1 MKKWL
6 AVALAAVLLLTGCA
20 PKFEKNKEV
29 VQKTDDKTE
38 KAFIPNYQI
47 SNKYYRT
54 ILPFKPSKT
63 RGMVVANL
71 NSRYDIKE
79 FETGLMRIAKSE
91 YSPEKYLFQEG
102 QILDK
107 KTVSLWLNR
116 KYTAKQ
122 LKDEGL
128 EASDNIGLN
137 PLDDEKGSIDDRNKK
152 NPIYLAHVLE
162 QDYLV
167 KTDKDT
173 VKLGGVMIGLAL
185 NSVHYYQKEKYGAT
199 YERKIPHKELKA
211 EGEKIAAEVARRLRG
226 MSELKGIPVTIA
238 LFEQESK
245 SSVVPGNFF
254 EYATVDA
261 NSSSLNAWEP
271 VKEKYYLFPDTTSEK
286 DHRDDWTFFMNF
298 KQDVEKYFSSNGVIG
313 RGFYKDDQLTDL
325 RIEIPIQFY
334 GEAEA
339 IGFTQ
344 YVAGLIMD
352 NFPDYISIEV
362 NITSVNGPEALIE
375 KKPKEKEPY
384 VHIYK

>member
-6 AVALAAVLLLTGCA
+6 AVTFAAALLLTGCA
-20 PKFEKNKEV
+20 PKFEKNNEV

-79 FETGLMRIAKSE
+79 FETGLMRIAKNE
-91 YSPEKYLFQEG
+91 YSPDKYLFQEG

-107 KTVSLWLNR
+107 DTVTLWLNR
-116 KYTAKQ
+116 KYSKSQ
-122 LKDEGL
+122 LKEEGL
-128 EASDNIGLN
+128 KASQNIGLN
-137 PLDDEKGSIDDRNKK
+137 PLDDEKGTVKQRNEK
-152 NPIYLAHVLE
+152 NPIYLSHILE

-185 NSVHYYQKEKYGAT
+185 NSVHYYQKEQYGDV
-199 YERKIPHKELKA
+199 YEAPIKHADVVA
-211 EGEKIAAEVARRLRG
+211 EGKKIAAEVAKRLRDKP
-226 MSELKGIPVTIA
+226 ELKGVPITIG
-238 LFEQESK
+238 LFEQASK
-245 SSVVPGNFF
+245 NSVVPGHFF
-254 EYATVDA
+254 SYSNVPA
-261 NSSSLNAWEP
+261 NSTSLGSWKD
-271 VKEKYYLFPDTTSEK
+271 VKENYYLFPSDEAK
-286 DHRDDWTFFMNF
+286 QDHRDDWTYFMNF

-313 RGFYKDDQLTDL
+313 RAYYKDDQMSEL

-352 NFPDYISIEV
+352 HFPDYLSIEV
-362 NITSVNGPEALIE
+362 NVTSVNGPEALIS
-375 KKPKEKEPY
+375 KKPNEKEPY